1 MRASLNDKTFLR
13 IAFYGLWLTALI
25 LQSYFV
31 ELRADEA
38 YYWRYSQQL
47 AWGYFDHPP
56 VTPFLISIGYFFFQN
71 ELGVRILFIVLI
83 TATIWLMEK
92 LINPDNLKLFY
103 MIIGSVAF
111 LQIGMVFGG
120 GMFAIPD
127 FPLLF
132 FTALFFYLYKKYLE
146 ESSWW
151 IIVLLPI
158 TISLLLLSKYHGIV
172 VIGLTVLSNLKLFTK
187 RSFWII
193 IVLSTLLLLPHFNW
207 QLANDFPSTRF
218 HLFERSSKGY
228 SISYTLEYLAAQPF
242 ILGPFIGVLLLYIG
256 ITFRPKDAFE
266 KSLKFLI
273 IGTYIFFFL
282 MTFKGSVEGNWTIIT
297 LIPLLYVGYNQIQQN
312 EKFKRITFFSFVFSL
327 PIILLVRIFLAG
339 SPFSA
344 PYNFK
349 KFFGS
354 KKWADELKDKSKGLP
369 VAFLNSYQRA
379 SLYEFY
385 SGVPAFSLN
394 NFWYRK
400 NQYTIWDTEASVQ
413 GKSVV
418 TVANYPMPKMD
429 SLYLLDEYVM
439 YSTIE
444 NFRSPSNILVQS
456 NLTEDV
462 KCKTGDTLKI
472 KIKFNYRNENIRD
485 LEANPDYLSQVAY
498 AFFKF
503 SDPVEMGYGPSIK
516 NEMINS
522 GKYFDLSI
530 VAPKSPGQYDF
541 YLTVCTGWFP
551 PGINSKKVKFIVE

>member
-1 MRASLNDKTFLR
+1 MRASLDDKRFLR
-13 IAFYGLWLTALI
+13 ITFYSLWLITLI
-25 LQSYFV
+25 VQSYLV
-31 ELRADEA
+31 ELRGDEA
-38 YYWRYSQQL
+38 YYWRYAQQL

-71 ELGVRILFIVLI
+71 ELGVRFLFIALI
-83 TATIWLMEK
+83 TATIWVMEK
-92 LINPDNLKLFY
+92 LIQPDNLKLFY
-103 MIIGSVAF
+103 MIVASIAF

-146 ESSWW
+146 ESSGL
-151 IIVLLPI
+151 IIILLSI
-158 TISLLLLSKYHGIV
+158 TISLLLLSKYHGIL
-172 VIGLTVLSNLKLFTK
+172 VIGFTVLSNLKLFTK

-193 IVLSTLLLLPHFNW
+193 IVLTTVLLIPHFHW
-207 QLANDFPSTRF
+207 QVVNDFPSTRF
-218 HLFERSSKGY
+218 HLFERSSKPY

-242 ILGPFIGVLLLYIG
+242 ILGPFIGLLLLYIG
-256 ITFRPKDAFE
+256 ITFRPQDAFE
-266 KSLKFLI
+266 RSLKFLI
-273 IGTYIFFFL
+273 IGTYVFFFL

-297 LIPLLYVGYNQIQQN
+297 LIPLVYVGYSHIQNN
-312 EKFKRITFFSFVFSL
+312 ERFKKITFYSFAFSI
-327 PIILLVRIFLAG
+327 PIILLVRFFLVE
-339 SPFSA
+339 SPFPA
-344 PYNFK
+344 PYSFE

-354 KKWADELKDKSKGLP
+354 QKWASELKEKSKGLP

-379 SLYEFY
+379 ALYEFY

-439 YSTIE
+439 YSTIK

-462 KCKTGDTLKI
+462 KCKAGDKLQI

-485 LEANPDYLSQVAY
+485 LEANPDYLSKVAY

-516 NEMINS
+516 NDMIN
-522 GKYFDLSI
+522 GEQYFDLQI
-530 VAPKSPGQYDF
+530 IAPRTPDQYDF

-551 PGINSKKVKFIVE
+551 PGINSRKVRFIVE